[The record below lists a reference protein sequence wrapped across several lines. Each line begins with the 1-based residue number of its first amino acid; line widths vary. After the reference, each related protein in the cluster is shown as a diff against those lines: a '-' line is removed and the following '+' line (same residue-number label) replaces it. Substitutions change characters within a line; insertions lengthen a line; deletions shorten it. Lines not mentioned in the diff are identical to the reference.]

1 MVTTDTCNPVD
12 IFSGRTTG
20 LGNSTCLGLFSPR
33 EGIDVGAG
41 KFVWGAGF
49 DITVPTATEDVLGTG
64 KWSGG
69 PGLLGAYLGP
79 KWKLGALGMHFWDF
93 AGDGD
98 REDVNLTNLQHFLYY
113 NIREEVTRQ
122 V

>member
-1 MVTTDTCNPVD
+1 
-12 IFSGRTTG
+12 
-20 LGNSTCLGLFSPR
+20 
-33 EGIDVGAG
+33 
-41 KFVWGAGF
+41 
-49 DITVPTATEDVLGTG
+49 
-64 KWSGG
+64 
-69 PGLLGAYLGP
+69 
-79 KWKLGALGMHFWDF
+79 MHFWDF

>member
-79 KWKLGALGMHFWDF
+79 KWKLGA
-93 AGDGD
+93 
-98 REDVNLTNLQHFLYY
+98 R
-113 NIREEVTRQ
+113 
-122 V
+122 